1 MELFVYMLQS
11 FILLQITYQGI
22 TSLSLFLCRFAMA
35 FDFAS
40 VAMQRRME
48 SKFGGKR
55 VRVRNLQKAKGTFEL
70 HFYDQP
76 TNGRKIKT
84 QEPLLP
90 HEEIDVE
97 EVVATRS
104 RICGGTQRGWINLA
118 VDRNAQ
124 GERRLVY
131 YVDVVAVAED
141 AMHNVEA

>member
-1 MELFVYMLQS
+1 
-11 FILLQITYQGI
+11 
-22 TSLSLFLCRFAMA
+22 MA

-70 HFYDQP
+70 YFYDQQ

-141 AMHNVEA
+141 AMRNVEA